1 MVMSAGQRAVLAR
14 NEEKE
19 AKKRFDQNYDNPPH
33 SDEQQHFN
41 DYSDDVDYDM
51 EEDERALVTTTTA
64 KSNKRIRGKYK
75 NDKRHKSK
83 SLPSSTSLSST
94 IGPKLQNLQLV
105 RSSMEG

>member
-41 DYSDDVDYDM
+41 DYSDDGDYDM
-51 EEDERALVTTTTA
+51 DDDERALVTTTTA
-64 KSNKRIRGKYK
+64 KSYKRIRGKYK

-83 SLPSSTSLSST
+83 ALAPLSFSST
-94 IGPKLQNLQLV
+94 IGPKLQNLQLL

>member
-1 MVMSAGQRAVLAR
+1 MSAGQRAVLAR

-51 EEDERALVTTTTA
+51 EEDERALGTTTTA
-64 KSNKRIRGKYK
+64 KSYKRIRGKYK

-83 SLPSSTSLSST
+83 SLSSSTSLSST

-105 RSSMEG
+105 RNSMEG

>member
-14 NEEKE
+14 NEDKE

-41 DYSDDVDYDM
+41 DYSDDGDYDM
-51 EEDERALVTTTTA
+51 DDDERALVTTTTE
-64 KSNKRIRGKYK
+64 KSYKRIRGKYRS
-75 NDKRHKSK
+75 DKRHKWK
-83 SLPSSTSLSST
+83 ALAPLLST

-105 RSSMEG
+105 RSSIEE